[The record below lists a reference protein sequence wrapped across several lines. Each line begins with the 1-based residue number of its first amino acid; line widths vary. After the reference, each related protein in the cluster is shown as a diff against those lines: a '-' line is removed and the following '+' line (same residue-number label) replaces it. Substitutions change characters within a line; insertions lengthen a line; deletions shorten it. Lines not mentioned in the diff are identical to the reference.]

1 MQKAQIISPIRHVSK
16 IEAIYERH
24 MCDDTI
30 KHSMENYNENNVGK
44 CWETLW
50 RCREKADGLKS
61 FPSEVLFQ
69 CQDSPLRVAI
79 AGNQLA
85 IVGTL
90 ENAIILGRY
99 GCVMLSY
106 DAYST
111 SIQNAWI

>member
-1 MQKAQIISPIRHVSK
+1 MN
-16 IEAIYERH
+16 AI
-24 MCDDTI
+24 CDDTI

-111 SIQNAWI
+111 SIQNAWISP